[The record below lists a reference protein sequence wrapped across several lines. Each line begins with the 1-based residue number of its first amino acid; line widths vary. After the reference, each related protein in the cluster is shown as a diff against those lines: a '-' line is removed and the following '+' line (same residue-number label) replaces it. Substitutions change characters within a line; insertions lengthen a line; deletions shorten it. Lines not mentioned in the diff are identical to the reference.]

1 MAAVLPVDEAP
12 ALGLGVNVLLAGQ
25 QGGLDASALAE
36 SALH

>member
-1 MAAVLPVDEAP
+1 VAAALPVVEVP
-12 ALGLGVNVLLAGQ
+12 VLVLVAGQ

>member
-1 MAAVLPVDEAP
+1 MAAALPVVEVP
-12 ALGLGVNVLLAGQ
+12 VLVWGVNVLVAGQ